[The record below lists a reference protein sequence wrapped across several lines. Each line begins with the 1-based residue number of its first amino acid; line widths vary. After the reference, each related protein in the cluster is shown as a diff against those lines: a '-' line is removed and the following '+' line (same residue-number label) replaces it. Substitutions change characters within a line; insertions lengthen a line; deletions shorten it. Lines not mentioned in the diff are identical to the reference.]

1 MTLNPANLSST
12 SSTFVQFNYFIRKSF
27 LEFDLKQK
35 GDQPGSLPC
44 SGPSSSTSSSSAS
57 LHSPPGS
64 PTHAGHLQEDFVRS
78 KEFQQVV
85 QGKLV
90 TLEELVH
97 MRRVLTAASLDNL
110 PLDSSIKDDV
120 TNGKVGRLPD
130 FSFLKP

>member
-1 MTLNPANLSST
+1 M
-12 SSTFVQFNYFIRKSF
+12 
-27 LEFDLKQK
+27 
-35 GDQPGSLPC
+35 
-44 SGPSSSTSSSSAS
+44 
-57 LHSPPGS
+57 
-64 PTHAGHLQEDFVRS
+64 HLQEDFVRS

-120 TNGKVGRLPD
+120 VNGKVSRKRLSLPY
-130 FSFLKP
+130 FARVAQSSERHQLIPSCFLER